1 MEDRRMGILGWIGKG
16 AWGIRH
22 RILNHILRTSRS
34 MPQKRRYM
42 QGAVTVGLSFGL
54 SLIAGHVEA
63 TPGQTPDEAI
73 VWIRANSTLRP
84 VRGEKLLVRKSD
96 TPAQRFTFWAS
107 PQQVGRVSSGS
118 TGGIIRTEEIS
129 FFDMQNG
136 VSRDRLQ
143 ESLRVIYGPTIYQ
156 DYAQAKTVYAYPIP
170 QKLDNS
176 ANRAASPVVALQGE
190 IREGDQYA
198 YWLEIARQQNGF
210 PYVGKIT
217 VFLRNDLPKLEA
229 ELRKR

>member
-1 MEDRRMGILGWIGKG
+1 MAER
-16 AWGIRH
+16 
-22 RILNHILRTSRS
+22 
-34 MPQKRRYM
+34 
-42 QGAVTVGLSFGL
+42 
-54 SLIAGHVEA
+54 VEA
-63 TPGQTPDEAI
+63 IPGQTPDEAV

-84 VRGEKLLVRKSD
+84 VRGERLLVRKSN

-107 PQQVGRVSSGS
+107 PQQVGRASAGA

-156 DYAQAKTVYAYPIP
+156 DYAQAKTVYAYPTAP
-170 QKLDNS
+170 KTDTAL
-176 ANRAASPVVALQGE
+176 NRQGASLSTLQGE
-190 IREGDQYA
+190 VREGEQYA
-198 YWLEIARQQNGF
+198 YWLEIAQQQSGF
-210 PYVGKIT
+210 PYIGKIT

-229 ELRKR
+229 ELRKRSD

>member
-1 MEDRRMGILGWIGKG
+1 MPPKRQYTRGIATI
-16 AWGIRH
+16 
-22 RILNHILRTSRS
+22 
-34 MPQKRRYM
+34 
-42 QGAVTVGLSFGL
+42 GLSLAL
-54 SLIAGHVEA
+54 SLIAGHVGA
-63 TPGQTPDEAI
+63 MPGQSPDEAV

-107 PQQVGRVSSGS
+107 PQQVGRASAGS

-136 VSRDRLQ
+136 VSRNRLQ
-143 ESLRVIYGPTIYQ
+143 ESLRVIYGPTVYQ
-156 DYAQAKTVYAYPIP
+156 DYAQAKTVYAYPILAKP
-170 QKLDNS
+170 ES
-176 ANRAASPVVALQGE
+176 SSNRDASTVATLQGE
-190 IREGDQYA
+190 VREGDRYA

-217 VFLRNDLPKLEA
+217 VFLRDDLPKLEA